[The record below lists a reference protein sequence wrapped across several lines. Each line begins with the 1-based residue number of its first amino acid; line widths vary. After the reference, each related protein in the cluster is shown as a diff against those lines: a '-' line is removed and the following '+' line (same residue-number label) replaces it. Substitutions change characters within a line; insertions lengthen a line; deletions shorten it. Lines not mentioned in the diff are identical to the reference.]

1 MTEISTLFWD
11 VGGVL
16 LTNGWDWG
24 SRRRAT
30 EHFKLDWE
38 ELQERHEQ
46 VLADFETGRLSLAEY
61 LGRTVFYRAR
71 PFTQS
76 EFEAFVFAE
85 SQPQPETLEMVKALA
100 GTGKYLLG
108 TINNESLELN
118 LHRIERF
125 GLRRYFT
132 VFFSSCFVGI
142 RKPNEAIYHLAL
154 RVTQRAPD
162 ACLFIDDREL
172 NIESARLLGMCT
184 IHYQAPAQLRDELQR
199 HGVTWPG

>member
-24 SRRRAT
+24 SRRRAA

-71 PFTQS
+71 PFTPG